1 MSELKHRP
9 PADAASASPAEGMV
23 LPRGSKVA
31 AGLLRLLD
39 HSWVSLVA
47 AFVISAP
54 IGLALIAS
62 TGADPL
68 FATLVTIDATVGT
81 VNGIVNTLVYA
92 TPRLFVAL
100 GAIVALRTGLFNLGG
115 EGQLQMGALGAIIG
129 GYYAASILP
138 GWLGIPAALVGAV
151 LFGCLW
157 AGIAALFKLWR
168 GADEMIVTLLLNFI
182 ATYFVLFLVQG
193 PLRAVGSSFNQ
204 SERVPESSELPA
216 FFGTR
221 LHAGVILAVL
231 VTVLVAVFLSRTRL
245 GLELRSVG
253 LNAAASRFQGLP
265 IAALTLGAMLVSGGI
280 AGLAGANEVLG
291 TQFRLIQGFSP
302 GYGFEGLAIAFLAG
316 LRPFRAAVLA
326 LVFGG
331 IYSAASLLQQYAGV
345 PVSIAYVVEGIP
357 IVLLATF
364 SGLQMLRAKRRKG

>member
-1 MSELKHRP
+1 MSGLKHRP
-9 PADAASASPAEGMV
+9 PADAASATPAEGLQ

-31 AGLLRLLD
+31 AVLLRLLD

-47 AFVISAP
+47 AFAISAP
-54 IGLALIAS
+54 IGLVLIAS
-62 TGADPL
+62 TGADPW

-92 TPRLFVAL
+92 APRLFVAL

-151 LFGCLW
+151 LFGGLW

-182 ATYFVLFLVQG
+182 ATYFVLFLIQG
-193 PLRAVGSSFNQ
+193 PLRAVNSSFNQ
-204 SERVPESSELPA
+204 SERVPQTSELPA
-216 FFGTR
+216 LFGTR
-221 LHAGVILAVL
+221 LHAGVILAII

-265 IAALTLGAMLVSGGI
+265 IAALTVGALVVSGGI

-331 IYSAASLLQQYAGV
+331 IYSAATLLQQYAGV

-364 SGLQMLRAKRRKG
+364 SGLQLLRAKRRKG

>member
-1 MSELKHRP
+1 MSELKHRS
-9 PADAASASPAEGMV
+9 PADAAAVSPVENIV

-31 AGLLRLLD
+31 AVLLRLLD
-39 HSWVSLVA
+39 HSWVSLVV
-47 AFVISAP
+47 AFLISAP
-54 IGLALIAS
+54 IGLLLIAS
-62 TGADPL
+62 TGADPWY
-68 FATLVTIDATVGT
+68 ATLVTIDATVGT

-100 GAIVALRTGLFNLGG
+100 GAIIALRTGLFNLGG

-129 GYYAASILP
+129 GYYAAGLLP
-138 GWLGIPAALVGAV
+138 GWLGIVAALVGAM
-151 LFGCLW
+151 LFGGIW
-157 AGIAALFKLWR
+157 AGLAALFKLWR

-182 ATYFVLFLVQG
+182 ATYFVLFLIQG
-193 PLRAVGSSFNQ
+193 PLRAAGSSYNQ
-204 SERVPESSELPA
+204 SERIPETSELPS

-221 LHAGVILAVL
+221 LHAGVILVAVI
-231 VTVLVAVFLSRTRL
+231 TVLVAIFLSRTRL

-265 IAALTLGAMLVSGGI
+265 IAALTIGAMLVSGAI

-316 LRPFRAAVLA
+316 LRPYRAAVLA

-331 IYSAASLLQQYAGV
+331 IYSSASLLQQYASV

-364 SGLQMLRAKRRKG
+364 SGVQMLLAKRRKG

>member
-1 MSELKHRP
+1 VSEVKHHP
-9 PADAASASPAEGMV
+9 PADAASATPTEGLN
-23 LPRGSKVA
+23 LPRGSKIA
-31 AGLLRLLD
+31 AVLLRLLD

-47 AFVISAP
+47 AFLISAP

-62 TGADPL
+62 TGADPW

-151 LFGCLW
+151 LFGGLW
-157 AGIAALFKLWR
+157 AGIAAIFKLWR

-182 ATYFVLFLVQG
+182 ATYFVLFLIQG
-193 PLRAVGSSFNQ
+193 PLRAVNSSFNQ

-216 FFGTR
+216 LFGTR
-221 LHAGVILAVL
+221 LHAGVILAIV
-231 VTVLVAVFLSRTRL
+231 VTLLVAGFLSRTRL

-265 IAALTLGAMLVSGGI
+265 IAALTIGALVVSGGI

-364 SGLQMLRAKRRKG
+364 SGLQLLRAKRRKG